1 MTADETALRRALFQE
16 LVAVQAGLLGIIGA
30 GGHPR
35 PMVHLAVPGGDALWF
50 LAEADGD
57 LTAEV
62 GTGAEARYLL
72 TGHRHD
78 LFASITGP
86 IWPVSDRQGL
96 ETVWSPA
103 AEAIFPGGL
112 GDLDWLPLRM
122 RMAEAMVWTSP
133 RSAVVAG
140 MDLILSAAS
149 AGMAMP
155 QSGAATEGPAPPA
168 SRPVM
173 EKGVTLRFDRA

>member
-1 MTADETALRRALFQE
+1 MQT
-16 LVAVQAGLLGIIGA
+16 GLLGIIGV

-35 PMVHLAVPGGDALWF
+35 PMVHLAVPGGDVLWF
-50 LAEADGD
+50 LAEADSD

-86 IWPVSDRQGL
+86 IRPVPDRQGL
-96 ETVWSPA
+96 EAVWSPA

-112 GDLDWLPLRM
+112 GDLDWLPLRL
-122 RMAEAMVWTSP
+122 RMAEAMVWTSAH
-133 RSAVVAG
+133 SAVVAG
-140 MDLILSAAS
+140 MDLILSASVDLPDRS
-149 AGMAMP
+149 ARTATGP
-155 QSGAATEGPAPPA
+155 GAGATHRPGA
-168 SRPVM
+168 RPVM
-173 EKGVTLRFDRA
+173 EKGGRVTFDRDG